1 MILLHII
8 WINDKTTCKITKHQD
23 QGLQDIYIGFVIV
36 HITLA
41 NINCK
46 SRETKQS
53 YVYDIRAVSHENGK

>member
-53 YVYDIRAVSHENGK
+53 